1 MTGPSPRWLG
11 GRSAWGAG
19 CLETPCSKRECD
31 GYKRRTGCDERLPFT
46 DTVTMRNAFMLLLVG
61 IIAFMGYSLWS
72 DPQEFHRRLSRMSGT
87 TAAPKPDAEPGQAG
101 APGKVAPTIKPDATV
116 ALIRE
121 FTTFASQNTEAI
133 LSPITGEA
141 PEMGAVPL
149 GELKARLNLE
159 FSKEHTA
166 AEKARLQT
174 AMQLAGVME
183 QAIAQRAD
191 HVKRR
196 KSVEYHDTQD
206 GSSRARVSPA
216 EISAK
221 MKQAEF
227 FMRGAER
234 KWDDVAAQYRAA
246 INRLLASLSA

>member
-1 MTGPSPRWLG
+1 
-11 GRSAWGAG
+11 
-19 CLETPCSKRECD
+19 
-31 GYKRRTGCDERLPFT
+31 
-46 DTVTMRNAFMLLLVG
+46 MRNAFMLLLVG
-61 IIAFMGYSLWS
+61 IIAYVGYSLWN
-72 DPQEFHRRLSRMSGT
+72 DPQEFRKHMSGMFGT
-87 TAAPKPDAEPGQAG
+87 AAAPKSDALSGRADTSG
-101 APGKVAPTIKPDATV
+101 KTAPAIKPDATV

-121 FTTFASQNTEAI
+121 FTTFVSQTTEAI

-141 PEMGAVPL
+141 PEMGAAQL
-149 GELKARLNLE
+149 GELKARLNSE
-159 FSKEHTA
+159 WSKEHTA

-174 AMQLAGVME
+174 AMQLASVME

-206 GSSRARVSPA
+206 GSSRTKVSPA

-234 KWDDVAAQYRAA
+234 KWDDVAAQYRAT
-246 INRLLASLSA
+246 INRLLVSLSA